1 MRNELFCQLYE
12 TGIKL
17 IKVIEEISKECD
29 MFNSQEHLDFLDK
42 LNEISVS
49 Y

>member
-1 MRNELFCQLYE
+1 MEYALSNLQQTIDYA
-12 TGIKL
+12 
-17 IKVIEEISKECD
+17 EENNLT
-29 MFNSQEHLDFLDK
+29 NSQEFLDFLDK

>member
-1 MRNELFCQLYE
+1 MKNEIFCQLYE
-12 TGIKL
+12 TVIKL
-17 IKVIEEISKECD
+17 VNIVEDITKECD
-29 MFNSQEHLDFLDK
+29 MMNEQEHLDFLDK

>member
-1 MRNELFCQLYE
+1 MRNEIFSQLYE
-12 TGIKL
+12 AAINL
-17 IKVIEEISKECD
+17 IKVVEDITKECD
-29 MFNSQEHLDFLDK
+29 MMNEQEHLDFLDK

>member
-1 MRNELFCQLYE
+1 MRNEIFSQLYE
-12 TGIKL
+12 AAINL
-17 IKVIEEISKECD
+17 IKVIEGISQECD
-29 MFNSQEHLDFLDK
+29 MLNEQEHLDFLDK